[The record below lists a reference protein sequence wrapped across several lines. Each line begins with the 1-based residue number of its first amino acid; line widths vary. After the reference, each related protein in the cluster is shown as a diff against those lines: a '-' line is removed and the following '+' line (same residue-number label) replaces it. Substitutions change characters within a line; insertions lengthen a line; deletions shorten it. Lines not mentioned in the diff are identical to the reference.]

1 MRSAWDKVTEQTIK
15 KCFRQPGFLKE
26 AETESETAE
35 EMLLAPYEETSEL
48 EKAMEALA
56 AMTSV
61 ETSAQ
66 DFVSIDSN
74 IETTAEVSVSEIVQ
88 TLQSQNKP
96 ESDTDEEPQI
106 EEETEKKV
114 TPSGDLL
121 SSKKKETA
129 CLILLGLLKIKWKR
143 SAQQI

>member
-1 MRSAWDKVTEQTIK
+1 
-15 KCFRQPGFLKE
+15 E

-35 EMLLAPYEETSEL
+35 DVPLAPYEETSEP

-74 IETTAEVSVSEIVQ
+74 VETTAEVSVSEIVQ
-88 TLQSQNKP
+88 TLHSQNEP

-106 EEETEKKV
+106 EETEKKV
-114 TPSGDLL
+114 TPGEARAAIATLRRFAEQQEKGDSLFNSLGVIEDKVEEISSANLKQKTLL
-121 SSKKKETA
+121 DFF
-129 CLILLGLLKIKWKR
+129 R
-143 SAQQI
+143 RV